1 MTPERHAIKAD
12 GHDLVY
18 VNIDIA
24 DEMNRIVTDASV
36 KLNVS
41 LSGEGFIA
49 GFGTGN
55 PVTDE
60 DYTENE
66 TISFRGHASAIIR
79 SGYKAGKA
87 VLTVTAPD
95 MEKVQLQIEIIG

>member
-1 MTPERHAIKAD
+1 MD
-12 GHDLVY
+12 
-18 VNIDIA
+18 
-24 DEMNRIVTDASV
+24 
-36 KLNVS
+36 
-41 LSGEGFIA
+41 
-49 GFGTGN
+49 TGIFRTHF
-55 PVTDE
+55 V
-60 DYTENE
+60 ENG